1 MKKIPFLPDH
11 HALGSAEYF
20 CQGVPEE
27 VAASSAS
34 HPPAS
39 IVASTSWTAAFA
51 DLGGL
56 DDVAF
61 IAPPATL
68 THPPEYEIT
77 VSDVVKINH
86 ADYFIFAGYERM
98 MQSMGTS
105 IKKDEGTMLQ
115 ITTTNDIENVKKQ
128 AATIASITG
137 TEEKSETRL
146 ASYIATIEEG
156 GAKQAEALGLTEVKV
171 YCHAMQVYLAEDL
184 GLQVAGTFGPG
195 PVTAQQISEVSKGGY
210 QIIIDN
216 IHNPPIAGPLL
227 EVSPPD
233 TKLVVWRNFPE
244 SGGRGGSLE
253 SMVQANIQALL
264 Q

>member
-1 MKKIPFLPDH
+1 MLLAVLNI
-11 HALGSAEYF
+11 SA
-20 CQGVPEE
+20 QGVPEE

-34 HPPAS
+34 HPAS

-61 IAPPATL
+61 IAPATL

-156 GAKQAEALGLTEVKV
+156 GKTSRGAWFDRGKGLLSCNAGLSCRRSGPPGCRYLRTWAG
-171 YCHAMQVYLAEDL
+171 YCPTDQR
-184 GLQVAGTFGPG
+184 GL
-195 PVTAQQISEVSKGGY
+195 
-210 QIIIDN
+210 
-216 IHNPPIAGPLL
+216 
-227 EVSPPD
+227 
-233 TKLVVWRNFPE
+233 
-244 SGGRGGSLE
+244 
-253 SMVQANIQALL
+253 
-264 Q
+264 

>member
-1 MKKIPFLPDH
+1 MRNYLFSLIIMLLAAFSIP
-11 HALGSAEYF
+11 A
-20 CQGVPEE
+20 QGVPEE

-34 HPPAS
+34 HPAS

-61 IAPPATL
+61 IAPATL

-86 ADYFIFAGYERM
+86 ADYFVYAGYERM
-98 MQSMGTS
+98 MQSMGDS
-105 IKKDEGTMLQ
+105 IKKEAGTMVQ

-128 AATIASITG
+128 AAILASLEG
-137 TEEKSETRL
+137 TEDKSKVRL
-146 ASYIATIEEG
+146 DSYIATIEE
-156 GAKQAEALGLTEVKV
+156 GAKQAEALGLTEAKV
-171 YCHAMQVYLAEDL
+171 YCHTMQVYLAKDL

-216 IHNPPIAGPLL
+216 IHNPIAGPLL
-227 EVSPPD
+227 EVSPD
-233 TKLVVWRNFPE
+233 SKIVVWRNFPE
-244 SGGRGGSLE
+244 SGGRGSLE
-253 SMVQANIQALL
+253 SMVHANIQALI

>member
-1 MKKIPFLPDH
+1 MRKHLFSLTIMLL
-11 HALGSAEYF
+11 AVLSISA
-20 CQGVPEE
+20 QGVTEE
-27 VAASSAS
+27 VAASNAS
-34 HPPAS
+34 HPTS

-61 IAPPATL
+61 IAPASL

-86 ADYFIFAGYERM
+86 ADYFIYAGYERM
-98 MQSMGTS
+98 MQSMGDS
-105 IKKDEGTMLQ
+105 IKKEAGTMIQ

-137 TEEKSETRL
+137 TEEKSKERL
-146 ASYIATIEEG
+146 ASYVATIKK
-156 GAKQAEALGLTEVKV
+156 GAKQAEELGLTEAKV

-216 IHNPPIAGPLL
+216 IHNPIAGPLM
-227 EVSPPD
+227 EVSPD

-244 SGGRGGSLE
+244 RGGRGSLE
-253 SMVQANIQALL
+253 SMVQANIDALL